1 MEHYEIPKMLIDSY
15 VYKLVTKTCI
25 EVNDSSS
32 GQYSV
37 SNKIRFKTLMLWLN
51 LCDYSDVYIVV
62 KGMINVTDTSHNN
75 RKNKKLIVK
84 NNVPLAWCRTKPNKT
99 FLDNAGDL
107 YIVMQMYKFLEYSD
121 YYSMTSGSSW
131 NYWRDGINDHENE
144 TDDNRSKLNNNK
156 KTISKYFKYKT
167 KIIGITP
174 DNANRLKAE
183 VLVPLKHLSKF
194 WNSLDLPL
202 SNFEIELELR
212 WAKNFTISEISRAF
226 RATDPNADPFVYKIK
241 SQTAS
246 ATFQINN
253 AKLYNPVVTL
263 SINDNIKFLEN
274 I

>member
-1 MEHYEIPKMLIDSY
+1 MPKMLIDSY
-15 VYKLVTKTCI
+15 VSKFVTKTCI
-25 EVNDSSS
+25 EVNDLSS

-37 SNKIRFKTLMLWLN
+37 NNKIRFKTSMLWLN
-51 LCDYSDVYIVV
+51 LCDYSDAYIVV
-62 KGMINVTDTSHNN
+62 KRMINVTDTSHNN

-107 YIVMQMYKFLEYSD
+107 YIVMQMYNLLEYSD
-121 YYSMTSGSSW
+121 YYSMTSVSSW

-183 VLVPLKHLSKF
+183 VVVPLKHLSKF

-202 SNFEIELELR
+202 SNSDIGLELR
-212 WAKNFTISEISRAF
+212 WTKNFTISEISRAF
-226 RATDPNADPFVYKIK
+226 TATDPNAGPFVYKMT
-241 SQTAS
+241 SQTTS

-253 AKLYNPVVTL
+253 AKLYNPLVTL